1 MELRSFASNV
11 YSLSGEDG
19 ILAEI
24 MSRLG
29 LAATAGPRWC
39 VEFGAWDGVYLSNTF
54 NLVRNF
60 DWRAVYIEG
69 DQGRFAELLRLAGK
83 YPTIEPICAFVSSR
97 PESINSLDQLLQ
109 GRGVPLDFDLISID
123 IDSDDLDVW
132 ESVRVFTPKVVVIE
146 VDSSLGP
153 DTITRFSESGST
165 NSFAAAL
172 ELGRAKGYTPV
183 CHTGNVIFVRS
194 DLVGLVLAAPQAG
207 STSTVAFDERWM
219 KAPSLTHK
227 ARAWLRYRA
236 YLVRKRAG
244 YLA

>member
-1 MELRSFASNV
+1 VELRSFASDV

-24 MSRLG
+24 IKRLG
-29 LAATAGPRWC
+29 LDASEGPLWC

-54 NLVRNF
+54 NLVRNS

-69 DQGRFAELLRLAGK
+69 DRSKFADLVRLAHK
-83 YPTIEPICAFVSSR
+83 YPSIEPICAFVSSQ
-97 PESINSLDQLLQ
+97 PESINSLDQLLH
-109 GRGVPLDFDLISID
+109 GRGVPLDFDLLSID

-132 ESVRVFTPKVVVIE
+132 ESVHVFTPKVVVIE

-153 DTITRFSESGST
+153 DIVTRFSESGSA

-194 DLVGLVLAAPQAG
+194 DLVGLVLAAQQSG

-219 KAPSLTHK
+219 TAPSLMSK
-227 ARAWLRYRA
+227 GRAWLRYRA